1 MPPEFPGAFE
11 YTNFSK
17 IKRFGIFLRGLI
29 VQSLEKE
36 LFGIFI
42 RVVVPGQKRRAFG
55 MAIKEAAP
63 YETASR
69 KCYVT
74 GLT

>member
-1 MPPEFPGAFE
+1 M
-11 YTNFSK
+11 K
-17 IKRFGIFLRGLI
+17 IYASYHNRKVDNRDLI
-29 VQSLEKE
+29 VQILEKE

-63 YETASR
+63 HMRQPLEN
-69 KCYVT
+69 VM
-74 GLT
+74 